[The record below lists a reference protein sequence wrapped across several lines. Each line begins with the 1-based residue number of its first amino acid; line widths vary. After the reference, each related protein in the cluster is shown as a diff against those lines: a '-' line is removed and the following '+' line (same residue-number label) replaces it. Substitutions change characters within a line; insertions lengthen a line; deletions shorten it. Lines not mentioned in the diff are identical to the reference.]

1 MDMVDI
7 PRHKE
12 GTRDPGMLPMI
23 NVVLLLLTFFLVAG
37 SIEKFEVVHTELPVA
52 KNGKML
58 NDGQVVVVLGP
69 QREVLINDE
78 FVAPSVFESTI
89 KEQLQGNPNK
99 IISLRADERLPA
111 TFLIYFMNQIKAAG
125 GTNISLITTPF

>member
-1 MDMVDI
+1 
-7 PRHKE
+7 
-12 GTRDPGMLPMI
+12 MLPMI

-37 SIEKFEVVHTELPVA
+37 SIEKFEVLHVDLPIA

-69 QREVLINDE
+69 QREILINDE
-78 FVAPSVFESTI
+78 FVAPSVFLSTMQ
-89 KEQLQGNPNK
+89 EQLHSDTNK
-99 IISLRADERLPA
+99 IISLRADQHLPA
-111 TFLIYFMNQIKAAG
+111 TFMIYIMNQIKAAG

>member
-1 MDMVDI
+1 MVDI
-7 PRHKE
+7 PRNKQSS
-12 GTRDPGMLPMI
+12 RDPGMLPMI

-37 SIEKFEVVHTELPVA
+37 SIEKFEVVHVDLPVA

-58 NDGQVVVVLGP
+58 TDGQVVVVLGN
-69 QREVLINDE
+69 QKEILVNDE
-78 FVAPSVFESTI
+78 FVAPSVFQATMQ
-89 KEQLQGNPNK
+89 EQLQGNANK

-111 TFLIYFMNQIKAAG
+111 TFLVSIMDKIKAAG

>member
-1 MDMVDI
+1 MVDI
-7 PRHKE
+7 PRYKQT
-12 GTRDPGMLPMI
+12 TREPGMMPMI

-37 SIEKFEVVHTELPVA
+37 SIEKFEVLHVDLPVA

-58 NDGQVVVVLGP
+58 NDGQVVVVLGS
-69 QREVLINDE
+69 QKEILVNDE
-78 FVAPSVFESTI
+78 FVSPGTFTQTM
-89 KEQLQGNPNK
+89 KEQLKDNTGK

-111 TFLIYFMNQIKAAG
+111 TFMIAIMNQIKSAG

>member
-1 MDMVDI
+1 MVDI
-7 PRHKE
+7 PRNKQ
-12 GTRDPGMLPMI
+12 TARDPGMMPMI

-37 SIEKFEVVHTELPVA
+37 SIEKFEVVHVELPVA

-69 QREVLINDE
+69 QRELLVNDE
-78 FVAPSVFESTI
+78 FVAPSVFASTMR
-89 KEQLQGNPNK
+89 EQLEGNPDK
-99 IISLRADERLPA
+99 IISLRADQRLPA
-111 TFLIYFMNQIKAAG
+111 TALIYVMNQIKAAG